1 MQKIYIRI
9 LIVPILFFL
18 SVFTSEANA
27 QTPFVCDSTTYLEQG
42 QPGDPT
48 TLYKI
53 STNSNPFVFSP
64 IGTSSVTYNAVGYN
78 PLDNYQYGILNA
90 SNRLIRIAADG
101 STVNLGAVTGL
112 PSATYISGTFSDTGG
127 LLYVKNNVGT
137 STAMYVVN
145 VSTMTASLLSLTFPA
160 GLTNLAI
167 ADMAWVNGL
176 LYSVTSA
183 GQLVSINPTTGIVT
197 AIGAPNGL
205 PAGFIG
211 AMYGAPNG
219 LFGSGNNPP
228 SGFYQFNLTTGA
240 ATLISGAPGS
250 SSNDG
255 SNCASQNIVFGA
267 DLSITKTDNQ
277 TQYIAGSNITY
288 QLLVKNAG
296 PFGAQSVTVADP
308 LPSGITSAT
317 WTCGGATGGAVCGA
331 SNGSGALNDANA
343 SLPNGSSL
351 TYTMTLAV
359 PSGFTGN
366 LTNVATVT
374 PGPATSNIGTACT
387 AAGSSFNAATGRCT
401 ASDTDTRTLPI
412 ISITKSTNIG
422 GGTLVPNAAVTYFV
436 DVSNTGVALA
446 DGTAISD
453 SIPSGIAS
461 FNSWSCAPT
470 SGSAVISPS
479 AGSGA
484 LSTTIS
490 SFPVGAVV
498 RCTINATVA
507 ASPPATVVNS
517 ATASPNNGGLCAP
530 GNTPSPCS
538 ASVSNPTAP
547 QLNITK
553 TASPNGTYLPGQ
565 PLNYTITVTNVGA
578 VTASGVGVTDTV
590 PTLVTVSGWN
600 CVASGGGNCGSVVSG
615 TGNAITLSG
624 ASIPAGGSITI
635 AVSGTA
641 QISATGNIV
650 NTATVACGYASC
662 NKSSTVTNTDSGK
675 PLLSVAKQA
684 TPTAFAVGASGTY
697 TLQVSNSNAPGSSS
711 TTGVITVSDP
721 LPVGITMTGLP
732 MGTGWDCSASTAT
745 QVTCTTSAVLTP
757 GASAPVISVP
767 VAIAQSAANPSVNTA
782 TVTGGGDAICTA
794 SANPVPAQC
803 QGTTTTTV
811 NAPQLDLVKTSGGA
825 FTVGQIATYTIVV
838 TNNGQAAT
846 SVAATVSD
854 TIPTGL
860 VIGTPL
866 PNGCTASGQTVSCT
880 IPAGLAVGAQASF
893 TVSVTPNSSV
903 NGQQVSN
910 TASVQGGGDPTCP
923 GAAHCTGTTTNT
935 VSAPQLGL
943 TKTSTPSAFV
953 VGQVGSYTL
962 TVLNSGTAPT
972 TGNTVVSDTI
982 PAGLTIGTLP
992 SGCTATGQQLSCT
1005 IAAGLAVNASV
1016 NFTIPVTATAAVDG
1030 QTVQN
1035 AATVAGGGDP
1045 GCTAAT
1051 NPLPARCQAQVS
1063 VPVES
1068 PALHVTKTASIASFS
1083 VGVAASYTIQV
1094 TNVGTADTSGNWSV
1108 TDVVPGGLTIGTLPS
1123 GCTASGQ
1130 QVTCSSSAVIAAGD
1144 TTGVS
1149 FVIPV
1154 TPTAAAVPSVT
1165 NTATVQ
1171 GGGDPHCPMASNA
1184 NCTSTITTS
1193 VNAPS
1198 LTVTKAAAPG
1208 TFVVGQQASYTLT
1221 VGNNGQAATIGVVT
1235 VLDTL
1240 PVGITLVA
1248 DPTNSNGWTCTA
1260 SGATVSC
1267 TSSAVLNLAVG
1278 ATSQITLA
1286 VNVAEAA
1293 APSAVNHASVGG
1305 GGDPFNG
1312 GTPLAPNTCTD
1323 TAAAPNHCVELT
1335 TPVTPVADMQATAPS
1350 TVATTVGVPASVTT
1364 TCTNNGPNVAVSA
1377 TCIVTGVPPAT
1388 NPVTTC
1394 TPTSPVASLA
1404 VSATIS
1410 CTTTFTPIDTTPITI
1425 TTTAGSATQD
1435 PIPGNNAAITTTT
1448 AGNAVNLSIAKT
1460 ATPSGTY
1467 QPNGALNYQIVVTNN
1482 GPSPAAGATVNDIVP
1497 SAVTVTGWT
1506 CVASAGG
1513 VCTASGA
1520 GNTIID
1526 TVSIPVGGTV
1536 TYTINGTVT
1545 NNAAGDI
1552 VNTATA
1558 TPPAG
1563 SSCTTPPCQASSTTT
1578 NTNTGSPLLSV
1589 AKQATPTAFA
1599 VGASGTYTLQVSN
1612 SNAPGSSSTTGVI
1625 TVSDPLPVGI
1635 TMTGLPMGT
1644 GWDCSASTATQVTC
1658 TTSAVLTP
1666 GASAPVISV
1675 PVAIAQSAANPSV
1688 NTATVTGGGDA
1699 ICTASANPVPAQ
1711 CQGTTTTTVN
1721 APQLDLVKTSG
1732 GAFTVG
1738 QIATYTIVVTNNG
1751 QAATSVA
1758 ATVSDTIP
1766 TGLVIGTPLP
1776 NGCTASGQTVSCT
1789 IPAGLAV
1796 GAQASFTVSVTPN
1809 SSVNGQQVSNTASV
1823 QGGGD
1828 PTCPGAAHCTGT
1840 TTNTVSAPQLG
1851 LTKTSTP
1858 SAFVVGQ
1865 VGSYTLTV
1873 LNSGTAPTTGNT
1885 VVSDTIP
1892 AGLTIGTLP
1901 SGCTATGQQLSC
1913 TIAAGLAVNASVN
1926 FTIPVTATAAVDG
1939 QTVQNAATVA
1949 GGGDPGCTA
1958 ATNPLPARC
1967 QAQVS
1972 VPVESPALHVTKTA
1986 SIASFSVGVAASYTI
2001 QVTNVGTADTSG
2013 NWSVTDVVPGGLTI
2027 GTLPSGCTASGQ
2039 QVTCSSSAV
2048 IAAGDTTGVS
2058 FVIPVTPTAAA
2069 VPSVTNT
2076 ATVQGGGDP
2085 HCPMASN
2092 ANCTSTIT
2100 TSVNAPS
2107 LQLTKTSNGPWV
2119 VGQSGAAYTLAV
2131 TNASTQTATSGQI
2144 TVVDSLPMGISAVG
2158 GTYGNW
2164 TCSVSGQ
2171 SVTCQSAIALPANGS
2186 DSIVLPVTV
2195 DASAIVSGTGSSVTN
2210 NASVGGGGDP
2220 FNGGNPPAPG
2230 SSCTALDAATPG
2242 HCATNITTVNIPA
2255 AMAVSK
2261 GVPTITAT
2269 ATPGQYTASYVV
2281 TVTNGGGVP
2290 STYTLSDTPGYP
2302 AGIVLN
2308 SWTVTA
2314 SNGGVVNTPLAM
2326 PANGVA
2332 TQISAAN
2339 VAIAAGGSH
2348 AYNVTITFTTSSS
2361 LSTSELTCTG
2371 NAGSGAYNTASI
2383 NAGTSTSAN
2392 CGPLPGAPSLS
2403 LAKTNN
2409 GPWLVAQA
2417 GAKYTLVVTNS
2428 GNAATAGI
2436 ITIRDVMPVG
2446 ITTASGTYGNWSC
2459 TAAGQSLD
2467 CTSAVAINPG
2477 GQSAIDLPVNIA
2489 STAISSSV
2497 TNMAGVGGGG
2507 DPFNGGNPPDPQNCN
2522 DAQHC
2527 AISTTTVT
2535 TNVTPQPNLVVTKTN
2550 NATSVPFGGVTT
2562 YTITIVNS
2570 GLSSATGVSWTD
2582 TVVSGLS
2589 EVLIV
2594 SKAGDD
2600 KGSDPGT
2607 CSGLTCT
2614 GITVAA
2620 GGTVSYVVSAKVT
2633 GKVGEQVANTASVI
2647 GGQCTAQ
2654 ASGGSCASTDSD
2666 AVVGANVSPV
2676 PVNSR
2681 SLLLMMGL
2689 LVLFAVARNLSLSI
2703 KQKASRTRN

>member
-1 MQKIYIRI
+1 MQKKYIRI
-9 LIVPILFFL
+9 LIISIISFFSLFAFE
-18 SVFTSEANA
+18 VNA
-27 QTPFVCDSTTYLEQG
+27 QTPFVCDSTMYLEQG

-48 TLYKI
+48 TLYRI
-53 STNSNPFVFSP
+53 NTNSNPFIFSP
-64 IGTSSVTYNAVGYN
+64 VGTSSVTYNAVGYN

-90 SNRLIRIAADG
+90 SNRLMRIAADG

-160 GLTNLAI
+160 GLTNLSI

-296 PFGAQSVTVADP
+296 PFGAQSVAVADP

-331 SNGSGALNDANA
+331 SSGSGALNDASA

-479 AGSGA
+479 VGNGA

-490 SFPVGAVV
+490 SFPAGAVV

-517 ATASPNNGGLCAP
+517 ATASPNNGGFCAP

-538 ASVSNPTAP
+538 ASASNPTAP

-615 TGNAITLSG
+615 TGNAIALSG
-624 ASIPAGGSITI
+624 ASIPAGGAITI

-675 PLLSVAKQA
+675 PLLSIAKQA
-684 TPTAFAVGASGTY
+684 TPMAFAVGASGTY

-732 MGTGWDCSASTAT
+732 TGTGWDCSASTAT

-846 SVAATVSD
+846 SVAATVTD

-943 TKTSTPSAFV
+943 TKTSTPNAFV
-953 VGQVGSYTL
+953 VGQAGSYTL

-1051 NPLPARCQAQVS
+1051 NPLPARCQAQVP

-1068 PALHVTKTASIASFS
+1068 PALHVTKTASVASFS

-1108 TDVVPGGLTIGTLPS
+1108 TDVMPGGLTIGTLPS

-1130 QVTCSSSAVIAAGD
+1130 QVTCSSSAVIVAGD
-1144 TTGVS
+1144 ATGVS

-1171 GGGDPHCPMASNA
+1171 GGGDPHCPMAN
-1184 NCTSTITTS
+1184 
-1193 VNAPS
+1193 
-1198 LTVTKAAAPG
+1198 
-1208 TFVVGQQASYTLT
+1208 
-1221 VGNNGQAATIGVVT
+1221 
-1235 VLDTL
+1235 
-1240 PVGITLVA
+1240 
-1248 DPTNSNGWTCTA
+1248 
-1260 SGATVSC
+1260 
-1267 TSSAVLNLAVG
+1267 
-1278 ATSQITLA
+1278 
-1286 VNVAEAA
+1286 
-1293 APSAVNHASVGG
+1293 
-1305 GGDPFNG
+1305 
-1312 GTPLAPNTCTD
+1312 
-1323 TAAAPNHCVELT
+1323 
-1335 TPVTPVADMQATAPS
+1335 
-1350 TVATTVGVPASVTT
+1350 
-1364 TCTNNGPNVAVSA
+1364 
-1377 TCIVTGVPPAT
+1377 
-1388 NPVTTC
+1388 
-1394 TPTSPVASLA
+1394 
-1404 VSATIS
+1404 
-1410 CTTTFTPIDTTPITI
+1410 
-1425 TTTAGSATQD
+1425 
-1435 PIPGNNAAITTTT
+1435 
-1448 AGNAVNLSIAKT
+1448 
-1460 ATPSGTY
+1460 
-1467 QPNGALNYQIVVTNN
+1467 
-1482 GPSPAAGATVNDIVP
+1482 
-1497 SAVTVTGWT
+1497 
-1506 CVASAGG
+1506 
-1513 VCTASGA
+1513 
-1520 GNTIID
+1520 
-1526 TVSIPVGGTV
+1526 
-1536 TYTINGTVT
+1536 
-1545 NNAAGDI
+1545 
-1552 VNTATA
+1552 
-1558 TPPAG
+1558 
-1563 SSCTTPPCQASSTTT
+1563 
-1578 NTNTGSPLLSV
+1578 
-1589 AKQATPTAFA
+1589 
-1599 VGASGTYTLQVSN
+1599 
-1612 SNAPGSSSTTGVI
+1612 
-1625 TVSDPLPVGI
+1625 
-1635 TMTGLPMGT
+1635 
-1644 GWDCSASTATQVTC
+1644 
-1658 TTSAVLTP
+1658 
-1666 GASAPVISV
+1666 
-1675 PVAIAQSAANPSV
+1675 
-1688 NTATVTGGGDA
+1688 
-1699 ICTASANPVPAQ
+1699 
-1711 CQGTTTTTVN
+1711 
-1721 APQLDLVKTSG
+1721 
-1732 GAFTVG
+1732 
-1738 QIATYTIVVTNNG
+1738 
-1751 QAATSVA
+1751 
-1758 ATVSDTIP
+1758 
-1766 TGLVIGTPLP
+1766 
-1776 NGCTASGQTVSCT
+1776 
-1789 IPAGLAV
+1789 
-1796 GAQASFTVSVTPN
+1796 
-1809 SSVNGQQVSNTASV
+1809 
-1823 QGGGD
+1823 
-1828 PTCPGAAHCTGT
+1828 
-1840 TTNTVSAPQLG
+1840 
-1851 LTKTSTP
+1851 
-1858 SAFVVGQ
+1858 
-1865 VGSYTLTV
+1865 
-1873 LNSGTAPTTGNT
+1873 
-1885 VVSDTIP
+1885 
-1892 AGLTIGTLP
+1892 
-1901 SGCTATGQQLSC
+1901 
-1913 TIAAGLAVNASVN
+1913 
-1926 FTIPVTATAAVDG
+1926 
-1939 QTVQNAATVA
+1939 
-1949 GGGDPGCTA
+1949 
-1958 ATNPLPARC
+1958 
-1967 QAQVS
+1967 
-1972 VPVESPALHVTKTA
+1972 
-1986 SIASFSVGVAASYTI
+1986 
-2001 QVTNVGTADTSG
+2001 
-2013 NWSVTDVVPGGLTI
+2013 
-2027 GTLPSGCTASGQ
+2027 
-2039 QVTCSSSAV
+2039 
-2048 IAAGDTTGVS
+2048 
-2058 FVIPVTPTAAA
+2058 
-2069 VPSVTNT
+2069 
-2076 ATVQGGGDP
+2076 
-2085 HCPMASN
+2085 N

-2144 TVVDSLPMGISAVG
+2144 TVMDSLPMGISAVG
-2158 GTYGNW
+2158 GNYGNW
-2164 TCSVSGQ
+2164 ICSVSGQ
-2171 SVTCQSAIALPANGS
+2171 SVACQSAIALPANGS
-2186 DSIVLPVTV
+2186 DSIVLPVSV
-2195 DASAIVSGTGSSVTN
+2195 DASAIGGGTGASLTN

-2230 SSCTALDAATPG
+2230 SSCTALDAAAPG
-2242 HCATNITTVNIPA
+2242 HCATNITTVNAPA
-2255 AMAVSK
+2255 AMAVNK
-2261 GVPTITAT
+2261 GVPTIAGTAT
-2269 ATPGQYTASYVV
+2269 LGQYTATYIV

-2308 SWTVTA
+2308 GWTVTA
-2314 SNGGVVNTPLAM
+2314 AGGGAVNTPLAA
-2326 PANGVA
+2326 PASGVA
-2332 TQISAAN
+2332 AQISAAN
-2339 VAIAAGGSH
+2339 VAIAAGISH
-2348 AYNVTITFTTSSS
+2348 TYTVTITFTTNGS
-2361 LSTSELTCTG
+2361 LSAAELACTG
-2371 NAGSGAYNTASI
+2371 STGNGAYNAASI
-2383 NAGTSTSAN
+2383 NAGASTSAN
-2392 CGPLPGAPSLS
+2392 CSPLPGVPSLG
-2403 LAKTNN
+2403 LTKTNN
-2409 GPWLVAQA
+2409 GPWAVAQA
-2417 GAKYTLVVTNS
+2417 SAKYTLTVTNN
-2428 GNAATAGI
+2428 GNAPTVGT
-2436 ITIRDVMPVG
+2436 ITIADFMPVG
-2446 ITTASGTYGNWSC
+2446 ITVVSGSYGNWSC

-2467 CTSAVAINPG
+2467 CTSTTSINSG
-2477 GQSAIDLPVNIA
+2477 GQSVIDLPVLIA
-2489 STAISSSV
+2489 PTAISNSA
-2497 TNMAGVGGGG
+2497 TNKAGVGGGG

-2527 AISTTTVT
+2527 ASSTTTVT
-2535 TNVTPQPNLVVTKTN
+2535 TNVTPQPNLGVTKTN
-2550 NATSVPFGGVTT
+2550 NATSVPYGGTTT
-2562 YTITIVNS
+2562 YTITISNS
-2570 GLSSATGVSWTD
+2570 GLSSATDVSWTD
-2582 TVVSGLS
+2582 TVVNGLS
-2589 EVLIV
+2589 DVVLV
-2594 SKAGDD
+2594 SKAGDE
-2600 KGSDPGT
+2600 KGSEPGT
-2607 CSGLTCT
+2607 CTGLTCT
-2614 GITVAA
+2614 GITLVV
-2620 GGTVSYVVSAKVT
+2620 GGSVTYVVSGKVT
-2633 GKVGEQVANTASVI
+2633 GKVGERVVNTASI
-2647 GGQCTAQ
+2647 SGGQCTAQ
-2654 ASGGSCASTDSD
+2654 ASGGSCTSTDSD
-2666 AVVGANVSPV
+2666 EILGMNVAPV

-2681 SLLLMMGL
+2681 YMLLALGLLLISG
-2689 LVLFAVARNLSLSI
+2689 AAR
-2703 KQKASRTRN
+2703 KASRSIKLKSHKVH